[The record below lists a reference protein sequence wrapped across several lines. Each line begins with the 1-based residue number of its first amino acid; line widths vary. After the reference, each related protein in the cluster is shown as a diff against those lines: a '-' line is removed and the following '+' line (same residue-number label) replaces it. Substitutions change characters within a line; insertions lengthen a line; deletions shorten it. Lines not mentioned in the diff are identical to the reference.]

1 MRTNQATSRGL
12 SLHTSF
18 SPDRNNT
25 TITSV
30 TDCYAMPMPVSSH
43 PPGPS
48 SSTSTTATPL
58 SSTTAS
64 PTSSPTSSPF
74 PNSRH
79 HHFHRRLSLTRD
91 PISLTN
97 THSHHHNTYNTTT
110 SSSPSSRSQSPFRRL
125 SSYSYSS
132 LLRRPSLMLLRRRP
146 SKVDM
151 ALCEE
156 RSRCGEDAIERQGL
170 DLMEPRPVDPL
181 ALSMDSMDASVFE
194 DASPSL
200 GLDEIDVLAD
210 RSSGLVRLAQPR
222 FVMGGIFEVMEGRG

>member
-1 MRTNQATSRGL
+1 MRTNQPSSRGL

-18 SPDRNNT
+18 SPDP
-25 TITSV
+25 SG
-30 TDCYAMPMPVSSH
+30 TDCYAMPVSSFTSASTIPSHH
-43 PPGPS
+43 PPAGPS
-48 SSTSTTATPL
+48 SSSSTTPTPL

-74 PNSRH
+74 PFRHFH
-79 HHFHRRLSLTRD
+79 HHRLSLTRD
-91 PISLTN
+91 PISLNHSNNNNYNNGN
-97 THSHHHNTYNTTT
+97 T
-110 SSSPSSRSQSPFRRL
+110 SPSSRSQSPFRL
-125 SSYSYSS
+125 SYSS

-181 ALSMDSMDASVFE
+181 ALSMDSMDASVFSHE
-194 DASPSL
+194 ASSIV
-200 GLDEIDVLAD
+200 GD
-210 RSSGLVRLAQPR
+210 RSSTQSNRLAQQPR